1 MRMRDRDVEMSIAQ
15 AEEEETREGSEECV
29 LIFCKQCSDSPPLPR
44 QTHGRFPIQSQKLER
59 SILSGFIWIV
69 TFQGVHQWSLIQVNK
84 WDRFM
89 LQTHTHTHQLLTG
102 CPPLFPVTTHSLLFR
117 SLAHTNHS
125 RREAVCHGCTAEEM
139 LCINLFRR

>member
-1 MRMRDRDVEMSIAQ
+1 MEKDWRAEMRMRDRDVEMSIAQ

-89 LQTHTHTHQLLTG
+89 LQTHTHTPTFNRLSSSFSSHHPQFALSVSRTYKPLT
-102 CPPLFPVTTHSLLFR
+102 
-117 SLAHTNHS
+117 A
-125 RREAVCHGCTAEEM
+125 
-139 LCINLFRR
+139 